1 MDTVENN
8 HNKSCEFG
16 LGQDYLTTHDVQNSE
31 QFRNKYNLVK
41 ETIYCLD
48 SGNTGQTCTISDK
61 INEFKD
67 KIGEY
72 YFNKN
77 EKVIAIPNQM
87 EVPKQPR
94 ILKVSGTK
102 KENDKFLDE
111 FHESKLHNQ
120 IVIAVKNLDL
130 EAFVLKGFQ
139 SQDCFKAKLEKGKK
153 CRGKDQFADL
163 NHHEKAVMGI
173 LEIEKI
179 TNGDLDVCI
188 DLHKQLKSGVKVDAN
203 LSWLFKQVLN
213 LFFLFKFFFFLIL
226 YVY

>member
-1 MDTVENN
+1 MDTVENK
-8 HNKSCEFG
+8 HSKSCEFS
-16 LGQDYLTTHDVQNSE
+16 LGQDSLTSHDIQNSE

-61 INEFKD
+61 INEFKH

-72 YFNKN
+72 YFNKH

-102 KENDKFLDE
+102 KENDRFLDD

-120 IVIAVKNLDL
+120 IVIAVKNLNL

-139 SQDCFKAKLEKGKK
+139 SQDCFKAKLEKGTK

-163 NHHEKAVMGI
+163 NQYEWAVMGI
-173 LEIEKI
+173 LEIENI
-179 TNGDLDVCI
+179 TNEDLAECI
-188 DLHKQLKSGVKVDAN
+188 NLHKQLKSGIKVDEN
-203 LSWLFKQVLN
+203 SSWLFKQVLYS
-213 LFFLFKFFFFLIL
+213 FFPFQTKFLL
-226 YVY
+226 

>member
-1 MDTVENN
+1 MQIYAYIKIFIGNV
-8 HNKSCEFG
+8 HNLK
-16 LGQDYLTTHDVQNSE
+16 YTHDIQNSE

-72 YFNKN
+72 YFNKH

-87 EVPKQPR
+87 ELPKQPR

-120 IVIAVKNLDL
+120 IVIAVKNLNL

-163 NHHEKAVMGI
+163 NQYESAVMGI
-173 LEIEKI
+173 LEIENI
-179 TNGDLDVCI
+179 TNEDLAECI
-188 DLHKQLKSGVKVDAN
+188 HFHEQWKGGIKVDEN
-203 LSWLFKQVLN
+203 LSWLFKQVLY
-213 LFFLFKFFFFLIL
+213 FFFPFH
-226 YVY
+226 

>member
-1 MDTVENN
+1 MDTVNN
-8 HNKSCEFG
+8 KHNKSCEFS
-16 LGQDYLTTHDVQNSE
+16 LGQDSLTTRDVQNSE
-31 QFRNKYNLVK
+31 QFRDKYNLVK

-48 SGNTGQTCTISDK
+48 SGNTGQTCTILDK

-72 YFNKN
+72 YFDKH

-94 ILKVSGTK
+94 ILKVTGTK

-120 IVIAVKNLDL
+120 IVIAVKNLNL

-153 CRGKDQFADL
+153 SRGKDQFADL
-163 NHHEKAVMGI
+163 NHHERAVMDI
-173 LEIEKI
+173 LEIENI
-179 TNGDLDVCI
+179 TNEDLDVCI
-188 DLHKQLKSGVKVDAN
+188 NLHKQLKSGIRVDEN
-203 LSWLFKQVLN
+203 LSWLFKQVLYI
-213 LFFLFKFFFFLIL
+213 FFPYTKFLL
-226 YVY
+226 